1 MAVPLMQ
8 KKTAACI
15 GCRLIKVNS
24 VFEKKTLINKKG
36 VTDKANF

>member
-15 GCRLIKVNS
+15 GYWLIKVNS
-24 VFEKKTLINKKG
+24 VFEKKRL
-36 VTDKANF
+36 